1 MAADLALPIGQ
12 VRAALDYYG
21 GFSAEI
27 DAEIAENER
36 AADEA
41 FRSVEHEAAAGVVTD
56 RLLLDEHYGQAIAEA
71 MRERGHDVIAVV
83 ADPEL
88 RGRSDA
94 DIYAWAAAR
103 DYRIVT
109 ENIKDF
115 RPLLIAA
122 TARGGDVAG
131 LLLVHPRRYPRGGA
145 QRASAIIEA
154 LDGWLRTSPAAPC
167 PIEDWLA

>member
-1 MAADLALPIGQ
+1 MT
-12 VRAALDYYG
+12 
-21 GFSAEI
+21 E
-27 DAEIAENER
+27 
-36 AADEA
+36 
-41 FRSVEHEAAAGVVTD
+41 

-71 MRERGHDVIAVV
+71 LRERGHDVIAVV

-122 TARGGDVAG
+122 TARGGEVAG

-145 QRASAIIEA
+145 QRALAIIEA
-154 LDGWLRTSPAAPC
+154 LDGWLRTSPARPARSRIGWRRGVLRGLPTVRS
-167 PIEDWLA
+167 PSSRSGGDG